1 MYLSFFGGAA
11 EMDQSM
17 IKMKPRKRRISART
31 HSRVMS
37 VLAVFAFA
45 VTVACASP
53 EERVEKYSKE
63 GIEYLAQ
70 GELGKA
76 NVQFQNALKIDEEHI
91 PSLLGM
97 AHIVEEKQDFQGMFG
112 LLQRIIRL
120 DPNQLEAQVKLGK
133 LYLIGSDET
142 EALEYAEKALA
153 LDSENI
159 DALSLK
165 AAVMLKVGDN
175 TGAVELARRVVARDP
190 ANPEA
195 VTVLATERTRAGDN
209 AAALVELDAGLAAN
223 PEIAVLQL
231 LRIQIL
237 TNMGRNDD
245 VRDAYLH
252 LIELFPG
259 ETAYRRVYTRDLLNH
274 GIFDEAQ
281 SQLEAIAALE
291 PDNMDAKLDVIRVIN
306 SNKELGSAVAD
317 KKFRSYLAA
326 EPENVQ
332 LKFAF
337 VDFLRSADNH
347 AEANRLLETLSQAG
361 AAELM
366 LRAKN
371 QIARE
376 HMRNEEWDKARP
388 LIDEILVQDQQ
399 NTDALVKRAGLK
411 IRTEEFDAA
420 IIDLRAALDNSPNLP
435 EALVV
440 MATVFEQKGSISSA
454 RAELAN
460 AFDASNNAPNIAN
473 IFAKFLLRHDDVAR
487 AEEVLVK
494 SLASFPGN
502 VINLKLL
509 AGVRLSMQDWRGA
522 EEVAQI
528 LENIGDNNTDVDTIK
543 SAAYSGLGEYNRV
556 IEALTTRSDQAPL
569 ESRPLSTLVAAYIR
583 TNRAEEAEALLNR
596 IIQADGNDNYTAH
609 ILLAQVYGIREDE
622 ERATAVL
629 IKATDADPSRPE
641 AYELLYRNYLRT
653 GQNEKALALVSDGLS
668 KAPENVAL
676 RVFKAEILL
685 SDKKFEDAF
694 SVYSALIDERPNDPL
709 IANNFVSLSNDLRT
723 DSESIDRA
731 LKVADVLKNHDNPAF
746 NDSIGWAH
754 YRAGEFKTALGFLER
769 AEESANGHAEITYH
783 LGAAQLALGDTEQ
796 AKINLQNALSAGGS
810 EFRFRSEVRELLGGI

>member
-1 MYLSFFGGAA
+1 M
-11 EMDQSM
+11 EQSM
-17 IKMKPRKRRISART
+17 IKIKPRKRLISART
-31 HSRVMS
+31 HSRLLS
-37 VLAVFAFA
+37 ALAVSACA
-45 VTVACASP
+45 LTVACASP
-53 EERVEKYSKE
+53 EERVEKYSSE

-97 AHIVEEKQDFQGMFG
+97 AQIVEEKQNFQSMFG

-142 EALEYAEKALA
+142 EALEHAEKALA

-159 DALSLK
+159 DALTLK
-165 AAVMLKVGDN
+165 AAVFLKVGDN
-175 TGAVELARRVVARDP
+175 IGAVELARRVIARDP
-190 ANPEA
+190 ANTEA

-209 AAALVELDAGLAAN
+209 AAALVELDAGLAVN

-231 LRIQIL
+231 LRIQVLI
-237 TNMGRNDD
+237 NMGRNDD
-245 VRDAYLH
+245 VRAAYLH
-252 LIELFPG
+252 LIEIFPG

-281 SQLEAIAALE
+281 NQLEAIAALE
-291 PDNMDAKLDVIRVIN
+291 PDNMDAKLDVIRVIV

-317 KKFRSYLAA
+317 EKFRSYVAA
-326 EPENVQ
+326 EPENIP

-337 VDFLRSADNH
+337 VDFLRSVDSD
-347 AEANRLLETLSQAG
+347 AEANALLETLSRAG
-361 AAELM
+361 GDELI

-376 HMRNEEWDKARP
+376 HMRNEEWEKARP
-388 LIDEILVQDQQ
+388 LIDEILTQDQQ
-399 NTDALVKRAGLK
+399 NTDALVKRASLR
-411 IRTEEFDAA
+411 IRTEDFDAA

-460 AFDASNNAPNIAN
+460 ALEASNNAPNIAN
-473 IFAKFLLRHDDVAR
+473 IFAKFLTRHGDPAR

-528 LENIGDNNTDVDTIK
+528 LENIGDNNADVDTIK

-556 IEALTTRSDQAPL
+556 IEALTARDDQAPL
-569 ESRPLSTLVAAYIR
+569 ASRPLSTLVAAYVR
-583 TNRAEEAEALLNR
+583 TNRVDEAEALLNR
-596 IIQADGNDNYTAH
+596 IIQAEANDNYTAH
-609 ILLAQVYGIREDE
+609 ILLAQVYGVRENE
-622 ERATAVL
+622 EGAAAVL
-629 IKATDADPSRPE
+629 ISATEIDPSRPE
-641 AYELLYRNYLRT
+641 AYELLYRHYLRT
-653 GQNEKALALVSDGLS
+653 GQNEQALALVSDGLS
-668 KAPENVAL
+668 RSPKNVAL
-676 RVFKAEILL
+676 RVFKAEVLL
-685 SDKKFEDAF
+685 SDKKFEEALA
-694 SVYSALIDERPNDPL
+694 VYSALIDERPNDPL

-723 DSESIDRA
+723 DPKSIEHA
-731 LKVADVLKNHDNPAF
+731 IKVAEILKRHDNPAF
-746 NDSIGWAH
+746 NDTIGWAH
-754 YRAGEFKTALGFLER
+754 YRAGEFRTALGFLQR
-769 AEESANGHAEITYH
+769 AAESANGNAEITYH
-783 LGAAQLALGDTEQ
+783 LGAAQLALGETEQ

-810 EFRFRSEVRELLGGI
+810 EFRFSGEVRELLGGI

>member
-1 MYLSFFGGAA
+1 MT
-11 EMDQSM
+11 
-17 IKMKPRKRRISART
+17 KMKPRKRLISART
-31 HSRVMS
+31 HSRVLS
-37 VLAVFAFA
+37 VLAVSALA
-45 VTVACASP
+45 LTAACASP
-53 EERVEKYSKE
+53 EDRVEKYSSE

-97 AHIVEEKQDFQGMFG
+97 AKIVEEKQDFQGMFG

-142 EALEYAEKALA
+142 EALEHAEKALA

-159 DALSLK
+159 DALTLK
-165 AAVMLKVGDN
+165 AAVFLKVGDSS
-175 TGAVELARRVVARDP
+175 GAVELARRVVARDP
-190 ANPEA
+190 ANTEA

-209 AAALVELDAGLAAN
+209 AAALVELDAGLAVN

-231 LRIQIL
+231 LRIQVL

-245 VRDAYLH
+245 VRAAYLH

-281 SQLEAIAALE
+281 NQLEAIAALE
-291 PDNMDAKLDVIRVIN
+291 PDNMDAKLDVIRVIA
-306 SNKELGSAVAD
+306 SNKKLGSTVAD
-317 KKFRSYLAA
+317 KQFRSYLAA

-337 VDFLRSADNH
+337 IDFLRSADND
-347 AEANRLLETLSQAG
+347 AEADTLLETLSRAG
-361 AAELM
+361 GDEVM

-376 HMRNEEWDKARP
+376 HLRNEQWEKARP
-388 LIDEILVQDQQ
+388 LIDEILLQDQQ
-399 NTDALVKRAGLK
+399 NTDALVKRASLK
-411 IRTEEFDAA
+411 IRAEDFDGA
-420 IIDLRAALDNSPNLP
+420 IIDLRAALDNSPSLP

-440 MATVFEQKGSISSA
+440 MATAFEQKGSISSA
-454 RAELAN
+454 RAELAK
-460 AFDASNNAPNIAN
+460 ALDASNNAPNIAN
-473 IFAKFLLRHDDVAR
+473 IFANFLIRHGDSAR

-494 SLASFPGN
+494 SLASYPGN

-509 AGVRLSMQDWRGA
+509 AGIRLSMQDWRGA

-528 LENIGDNNTDVDTIK
+528 LEKIGDNNADVDTIK
-543 SAAYSGLGEYNRV
+543 SAAYSGLGEYNRA
-556 IEALTTRSDQAPL
+556 IEALTERDDQAPL
-569 ESRPLSTLVAAYIR
+569 ASRPLSTLVAAYIR
-583 TNRAEEAEALLNR
+583 ANRVDEAEALLNR
-596 IIQADGNDNYTAH
+596 IIQAEENDNYTAH
-609 ILLAQVYGIREDE
+609 ILLAQVYGFREDE
-622 ERATAVL
+622 EGAAAVL
-629 IKATDADPSRPE
+629 ISATDSDPSRPE
-641 AYELLYRNYLRT
+641 AYELLYRHYLRT
-653 GQNEKALALVSDGLS
+653 GQNEQALTLVSDGLS

-685 SDKKFEDAF
+685 NDKKYEEAF
-694 SVYSALIDERPNDPL
+694 AVYSALIDERPNDSL

-723 DSESIDRA
+723 DPESIERA
-731 LKVADVLKNHDNPAF
+731 LKVAEILKRHDNPAF
-746 NDSIGWAH
+746 NDTIGWAH
-754 YRAGEFKTALGFLER
+754 YRAGELKTALGFLQR
-769 AEESANGHAEITYH
+769 AAESANGNAEITYH
-783 LGAAQLALGDTEQ
+783 LGAAQLALGETEQ

-810 EFRFRSEVRELLGGI
+810 EFRFSGEVRELLGGI